1 MDGLV
6 PSFWAKLPNQS
17 KVNRLACS
25 VSNFCAKLPRL
36 SKWTYWPNISAE
48 IGTPASS
55 ISDPFKLNGLNISNQ
70 LGLPRLASEPAGAA
84 KG

>member
-17 KVNRLACS
+17 KVNHLACS
-25 VSNFCAKLPRL
+25 VSNFCAKLPKL
-36 SKWTYWPNISAE
+36 SKWTHWPNISAE

-55 ISDPFKLNGLNISNQ
+55 ISDPFKLNISTQ
-70 LGLPRLASEPAGAA
+70 RGLPRLASEPAGAA